1 MELTPQAV
9 RSTGFKTVRKGYDPD
24 EVDTFKN
31 KVASAIESAQN
42 QATAME
48 ARARAAVAKL
58 QEMTQSGAKEGSAT
72 PSAGTAAPVDEQ
84 APATV
89 VQTPA
94 AKPAELGSDD
104 ADTISRT
111 LLLAQRTADA
121 TIAEAKQEAAK
132 IIEDAK
138 VEGRKANEDE
148 RIKAEGEVQSLL
160 ARRDFL
166 LGDVDSLEQ
175 HIIAQRE
182 RLRDTASAISEMVER
197 VPAGLGDVRRPLLSA
212 SDTPPKGTPAPEGR
226 GAVPPDDPPMTS
238 SPSAVAD

>member
-9 RSTGFKTVRKGYDPD
+9 RTTGFKTVRKGYDPD
-24 EVDTFKN
+24 EVDKFKN
-31 KVASAIESAQN
+31 HVASAIESAQN

-58 QEMTQSGAKEGSAT
+58 QEMTQSGGTKEGSAT
-72 PSAGTAAPVDEQ
+72 PSAGTAATVGEQ
-84 APATV
+84 APAAEM
-89 VQTPA
+89 QA
-94 AKPAELGSDD
+94 AKPAELDSDD
-104 ADTISRT
+104 AGTISRT

-132 IIEDAK
+132 IVDDAK

-182 RLRDTASAISEMVER
+182 RLRDTASAINEMVER
-197 VPAGLGDVRRPLLSA
+197 VPAGLVFRRSSVVTCATLFRTTGLL
-212 SDTPPKGTPAPEGR
+212 
-226 GAVPPDDPPMTS
+226 PDMNS
-238 SPSAVAD
+238 SPD

>member
-1 MELTPQAV
+1 ME
-9 RSTGFKTVRKGYDPD
+9 
-24 EVDTFKN
+24 
-31 KVASAIESAQN
+31 
-42 QATAME
+42 
-48 ARARAAVAKL
+48 
-58 QEMTQSGAKEGSAT
+58 
-72 PSAGTAAPVDEQ
+72 
-84 APATV
+84 
-89 VQTPA
+89 TPA

-226 GAVPPDDPPMTS
+226 GAVPPDDPPATS
-238 SPSAVAD
+238 PPAAAADELSR

>member
-9 RSTGFKTVRKGYDPD
+9 RTTGFKTIRKGYDPE
-24 EVDTFKN
+24 EVDKFKDQ
-31 KVASAIESAQN
+31 VASAIESAQN

-58 QEMTQSGAKEGSAT
+58 QELTQGGAAPGSPT
-72 PSAGTAAPVDEQ
+72 PAGGTAAAVEDKPVE
-84 APATV
+84 
-89 VQTPA
+89 A
-94 AKPAELGSDD
+94 AKPAELGADD
-104 ADTISRT
+104 AETISRT

-121 TIAEAKQEAAK
+121 TVAEAKQEAAK
-132 IIEDAK
+132 IVDEAR

-148 RIKAEGEVQSLL
+148 RIKAESEVQSLL

-182 RLRDTASAISEMVER
+182 RLRETATAINDMIDR

-212 SDTPPKGTPAPEGR
+212 SDTPATGTPAPLPSTD
-226 GAVPPDDPPMTS
+226 GA
-238 SPSAVAD
+238 